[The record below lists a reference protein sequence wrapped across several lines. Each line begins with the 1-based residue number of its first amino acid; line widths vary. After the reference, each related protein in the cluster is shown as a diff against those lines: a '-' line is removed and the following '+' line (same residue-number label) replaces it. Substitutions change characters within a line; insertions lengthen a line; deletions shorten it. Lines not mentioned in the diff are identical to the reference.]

1 MEIPRKDVIEMI
13 KLCFMNISQFLS
25 DARLI
30 HSQKPRFDHSI
41 ALVQFAVEEL
51 GKASILR
58 KKLQET
64 QDDVIEVPDKLFGGR
79 GSHQLKEKKAW
90 TILSSE
96 LRILAEGAFDPQFF
110 DPKFFA
116 TKNVE
121 LSHSERLRC
130 LFVGFEEGTP
140 RLGAAVESEN
150 LEKLVEGIEKEVER
164 LKESWIA

>member
-1 MEIPRKDVIEMI
+1 MI

-25 DARLI
+25 DAKLI

-64 QDDVIEVPDKLFGGR
+64 QDDVIEVPAKLFGGR
-79 GSHQLKEKKAW
+79 GSHQLKEKEAW
-90 TILSSE
+90 IILSSE
-96 LRILAEGAFDPQFF
+96 LRVLAEAAF
-110 DPKFFA
+110 DPKFFDPRFFV
-116 TKNVE
+116 TEDVE

-130 LFVGFEEGTP
+130 LFAGFEDGTP
-140 RLGAAVESEN
+140 TLGAAVESEKLEN
-150 LEKLVEGIEKEVER
+150 LIEGIEKEVER